1 MKSMSFHFPNFHRA
15 VFLALGLCL
24 GNMAWSKPSIQSV
37 AISPNTLTIAQS
49 FTVTVAASPDVT
61 QATAVLDFLKG
72 QPQFLE
78 VPLTKQGSNWVGS
91 GVVPLELR
99 FEDPHKAEAKVRVLV
114 LDVALRPAELTV
126 RVPVR
131 VPVITAIFAGGIL
144 TITGDDQDNT
154 IICSRDAAGVIL
166 VNGGAV
172 PVTGGVATLSN
183 TTLIR
188 LLGMGGNDI
197 LQVGDGSSIMPPA
210 QILGGDGDDT
220 LTGTFGPDEL
230 DGGPGN
236 DTLIGRAGDDTLIGG
251 PGNDTLTGGQGKDQ
265 MLGGED
271 DDQFVWNPGDA
282 SDVVEGQ
289 GGKDTLQF
297 FGANI
302 AELIDL
308 STNGTRLKLVR
319 NIGTVEMDCAG
330 LETVVVR
337 PSGGTDQIVVNDL
350 QGTEVAH
357 VMVDLSTLNGTGDLV
372 GDTVVVNGS
381 ETNDVI
387 MVHGS
392 TNGVDVAGLT
402 ATVTIV
408 GIEPAIDELLIDA
421 RAGLDVVDAS
431 AMEAGAILLTLN
443 GGLGNDKLVGGQ
455 GNDFLVGGRDVD
467 EMIGGNGDD
476 TFVWNPGDANDVIEG
491 EAGNDTLLFNGAN
504 VAETVDIFSNGE
516 RVLFT
521 RNIAGITMDCN
532 EVETIH
538 FNALGGADLIT
549 VHDLTG
555 TDVTNVRLALQ
566 GSGGTNDMAADTV
579 IVVGTAGND
588 VATISGTP
596 AGVNVQGLSA
606 VVNIVGSEPS
616 LDQLIVLMLTG
627 DDTATAAEL
636 FDGVISLTLNGG
648 LGNDVLIGGAGAD
661 VLLGDE
667 GDDVLRGGPGLDI
680 LDGGAGDNIV
690 IQD

>member
-1 MKSMSFHFPNFHRA
+1 
-15 VFLALGLCL
+15 
-24 GNMAWSKPSIQSV
+24 
-37 AISPNTLTIAQS
+37 
-49 FTVTVAASPDVT
+49 
-61 QATAVLDFLKG
+61 
-72 QPQFLE
+72 
-78 VPLTKQGSNWVGS
+78 
-91 GVVPLELR
+91 
-99 FEDPHKAEAKVRVLV
+99 
-114 LDVALRPAELTV
+114 
-126 RVPVR
+126 
-131 VPVITAIFAGGIL
+131 
-144 TITGDDQDNT
+144 
-154 IICSRDAAGVIL
+154 VIL

-172 PVTGGVATLSN
+172 PVTGGVATLTS